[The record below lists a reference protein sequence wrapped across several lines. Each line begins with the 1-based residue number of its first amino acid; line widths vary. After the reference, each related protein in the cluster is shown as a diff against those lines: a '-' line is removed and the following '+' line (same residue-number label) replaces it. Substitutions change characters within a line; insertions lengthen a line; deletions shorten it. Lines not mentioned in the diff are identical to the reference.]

1 MQSKKVGLDFV
12 ILVRLNCSPE
22 NFTLFTNSSTPSTT
36 AGKRHSRHLSAS
48 DHRLLNEVKTF
59 ALLSNHPN
67 VIRYYNAWIESTEVS
82 DQNCDES
89 DTESDESVELDRVHQ
104 STLYI
109 QMQLCPYQDLRRWIR
124 SRKDINLDSCMNI
137 FYQITLGLA
146 HIHSQGVI
154 HRDVKPEN
162 IFVDQ
167 DHIFLG
173 DFGKD
178 LII

>member
-1 MQSKKVGLDFV
+1 L
-12 ILVRLNCSPE
+12 
-22 NFTLFTNSSTPSTT
+22 TLFTNSSTPLEKSS
-36 AGKRHSRHLSAS
+36 KRHARHLSAS

-67 VIRYYNAWIESTEVS
+67 VIRYYNAWIESTQDS
-82 DQNCDES
+82 DQNLADSDSES
-89 DTESDESVELDRVHQ
+89 EESVELDRLHQ

-109 QMQLCPYQDLRRWIR
+109 QMQLCPYQDLRLWIR
-124 SRKDINLDSCMNI
+124 SRESVNIDASMNI

-173 DFGKD
+173 DFGKPVYF
-178 LII
+178 